1 MITLWKNVKEIK
13 CSEGSSYTVTQASSI
28 TTNQTDYSST
38 IAPISNQI
46 YSNCLSNGTQVLKYL
61 SMDEVNK
68 IFCIEL
74 ALFKFKSNFFLEKFF
89 IRHWTFD
96 RNARFLACIGW
107 TNSLL

>member
-13 CSEGSSYTVTQASSI
+13 CSEGSSYTVTQASAT

-61 SMDEVNK
+61 SMDEVIK
-68 IFCIEL
+68 LFCIEL
-74 ALFKFKSNFFLEKFF
+74 VLLKFKFNIFFRKIF
-89 IRHWTFD
+89 H
-96 RNARFLACIGW
+96 
-107 TNSLL
+107 